1 MPNSDFDQ
9 QIDRSGTYSLKY
21 DARKRLFGR
30 EDAIPLW
37 VADMDFAAP
46 EAVTKALTTRAQHPL
61 YGYSEYPQALYEATQ
76 AWFLRRHQWQIE
88 SEHILICPGVVPS
101 LHASIMALTEKH
113 DQVIAQPP
121 VYFPFFSAVTETQR
135 ELVLNP
141 LRLVDDYYQINF
153 EQLAKQAAAGAKML
167 LLCSPHN
174 PAGRVWSESELH
186 TLLDIARQ
194 YQLIIISDEIHADL
208 VFTGQKHIPLAKLA
222 EDVPVITAVS
232 ASKTFNIAG
241 LGMSMLIVPNAEH
254 KKAIEAVFNSW
265 HVSAANPFSIEATIA
280 AYREGEQWLD
290 DLMGYLQQT
299 YQWVRQYFADHLPA
313 IRVLPVQSTYLLWLD
328 CQALQLD
335 DKQLRT
341 FFVQQAGVAMNP
353 GIMFGD
359 AGSGFMR
366 MNIASPRAII
376 EQACQQIVQA
386 WKNMG

>member
-1 MPNSDFDQ
+1 
-9 QIDRSGTYSLKY
+9 
-21 DARKRLFGR
+21 
-30 EDAIPLW
+30 
-37 VADMDFAAP
+37 
-46 EAVTKALTTRAQHPL
+46 
-61 YGYSEYPQALYEATQ
+61 
-76 AWFLRRHQWQIE
+76 
-88 SEHILICPGVVPS
+88 
-101 LHASIMALTEKH
+101 
-113 DQVIAQPP
+113 
-121 VYFPFFSAVTETQR
+121 
-135 ELVLNP
+135 
-141 LRLVDDYYQINF
+141 
-153 EQLAKQAAAGAKML
+153 ML

-290 DLMGYLQQT
+290 DLMVYLQQT
-299 YQWVRQYFADHLPA
+299 YQWVRQYFAEHLPA
-313 IRVLPVQSTYLLWLD
+313 IRVLPLQSTYLLWLD